1 MIKKQSNDRFMAFF
15 SSEKQSCRIVL
26 VCCIDVSISIKK
38 QFNDRFM
45 AFLRCNV
52 QRCPV
57 VAIDGID

>member
-15 SSEKQSCRIVL
+15 SSEKQSCRSAL
-26 VCCIDVSISIKK
+26 CRIDVSIPIKK